1 MRVAESWSQPCA
13 ASVSAALPPGGTAE
27 ALPAKTSSAPVR
39 PARDRQSRAI
49 RKIWVSPDRRPTASQ
64 RSEWHDATTAATA
77 QSARRMTRPWNG
89 SIACV
94 PATAFPQTSPVPSPQ
109 VLQLSARPELRVQ
122 STEGHGVGIF
132 TFQTDSVTKCSAV
145 TERLGTGCGPISDFN
160 CALTSSLYL
169 AKSALDLRRDSSN

>member
-1 MRVAESWSQPCA
+1 NFPPLMRHTTPLP
-13 ASVSAALPPGGTAE
+13 VSNRMLS
-27 ALPAKTSSAPVR
+27 KRS
-39 PARDRQSRAI
+39 
-49 RKIWVSPDRRPTASQ
+49 

-77 QSARRMTRPWNG
+77 QRARRMTRPWNG

-109 VLQLSARPELRVQ
+109 ILQLSARPEVRVQ
-122 STEGHGVGIF
+122 STERVQRGYRPI
-132 TFQTDSVTKCSAV
+132 QMDSVSKCSAV

-160 CALTSSLYL
+160 SALTSSLYL